1 MSNEDISFIEGYFL
15 KKNIRLSAKGR
26 RWAENFEALTFYA
39 GILVVFAIV
48 GSIET
53 GKWF

>member
-1 MSNEDISFIEGYFL
+1 VSNEDIGFIEGYFL
-15 KKNIRLSAKGR
+15 KKNVRLSAKGR
-26 RWAENFEALTFYA
+26 RWAENAEALTFYA
-39 GILVVFAIV
+39 GILVIFAIV